1 MGKYDGLGDHLNDDN
16 SERIALSFTEIETI
30 LGFTLPNSA
39 KKYRPWWANDPSHV
53 QAKDGWLR
61 VGYETGPVHIKDQI
75 ATFRKTGEN
84 IPNSVE
90 ATSSDPMS
98 PRDFEKHAQNLL
110 GINFSVPLSHRKK
123 ENWPKLFDL
132 VSEDFNIVGDAK
144 YYTMVHGKSLPP
156 AKFSVIA
163 EHVWMLEKIDAETRF
178 LVFGN
183 DKRVPLEWLK
193 RYGVYNNK
201 VSFYFL
207 SDDGNLELLNKIG

>member
-16 SERIALSFTEIETI
+16 SKRITLSFTEIETI
-30 LGFTLPNSA
+30 LGFLLPGSA
-39 KKYRPWWANDPSHV
+39 KKHRPWWANDQSHV

-61 VGYETGPVHIKDQI
+61 VGYETGPVKIKNQTV
-75 ATFRKTGEN
+75 TFRKTGEY

-90 ATSSDPMS
+90 FNSSDPLS
-98 PRDFEKHAQNLL
+98 PHDFEKYAQHIL
-110 GINFSVPLSHRKK
+110 GNNFGATLSHRKK

-144 YYTMVHGKSLPP
+144 YYTMVRGKKLPP
-156 AKFSVIA
+156 AKFSVIS
-163 EHVWMLEKIDAETRF
+163 EHVWMLEKIDAETKF

-193 RYGVYNNK
+193 RYGIFNNT
-201 VSFYFL
+201 VSFYYL
-207 SDDGNLELLNKIG
+207 SDNGKLELLNKVG